1 MCVCVCVRVSLFIL
15 CCAHALS
22 LTVKQFKF
30 LFCDDATNNNNNN
43 CDYNNNNNTN
53 FWPVMSSCVWCHLAV
68 AIQMKRLGNSKP
80 QIGAKSSVC
89 RGASTHA
96 SSTRTHIVYTH
107 ALTQQQSSGRA
118 RKIKTFIL
126 STTQAICLSR
136 VYFSPCQR
144 QIVSNVVTKKAA
156 TPDAQTR
163 PYVSSKHFV
172 LNASTKW

>member
-1 MCVCVCVRVSLFIL
+1 MNWAPGVCVCVRVSLFIL

-30 LFCDDATNNNNNN
+30 LFCDDATNNNINN
-43 CDYNNNNNTN
+43 CDYNNNTN

-68 AIQMKRLGNSKP
+68 AIQMKRLGNSKL
-80 QIGAKSSVC
+80 C

-144 QIVSNVVTKKAA
+144 QIVSNVVTKKAE

-172 LNASTKW
+172 LNASAKW

>member
-1 MCVCVCVRVSLFIL
+1 MCVCVRVCLFIL

-30 LFCDDATNNNNNN
+30 LFCDDATNNNINN
-43 CDYNNNNNTN
+43 CDYNNNTN

-80 QIGAKSSVC
+80 QIGAKSSAC

-96 SSTRTHIVYTH
+96 SSTRTHVVY

-118 RKIKTFIL
+118 RKIKNIYLEHNPSDLFK
-126 STTQAICLSR
+126 SR
-136 VYFSPCQR
+136 LFFA
-144 QIVSNVVTKKAA
+144 VSA
-156 TPDAQTR
+156 TNCVKCCHQKGRDA
-163 PYVSSKHFV
+163 
-172 LNASTKW
+172 